1 MYGGK
6 RCASEQLEGDN
17 GTTDGGSSASVHL
30 TLAIT
35 KTTMPVFISYS
46 HADAAFVNILAANL
60 VKRNAHVWVDTWELN
75 VGDSILNK
83 VQQAIQDTSAL
94 LVVLSKAS
102 VASEWCRKE
111 LNAGLMRELDEKRVV
126 VLPVLV
132 DDCDIPI
139 FLREKM
145 YADFRTN
152 FDKGLKAIVEAV
164 ARVTNL
170 DQGRIQEGNA
180 AIDWAEDW
188 GHEGRFFRMTYTLVQ
203 SSSEWKFSFLT
214 EVVVRCNAPVTSRYK
229 EYVAAGLDW
238 VGRMVIT
245 EALADLAD
253 AHDED
258 LRVILDNQYPKII
271 ESRLQD
277 KTTSAAYDIVIKCRR
292 LGEDNGKDQLVNVSA
307 YLRQIRDYG
316 RQAARKP
323 TAEELRRLA
332 TMLASR

>member
-1 MYGGK
+1 
-6 RCASEQLEGDN
+6 
-17 GTTDGGSSASVHL
+17 
-30 TLAIT
+30 
-35 KTTMPVFISYS
+35 MPVFISYS
-46 HADAAFVNILAANL
+46 HADSAFVNILAANL
-60 VKRNAHVWVDTWELN
+60 VRRNAHVWVDTWELN

-83 VQQAIQDTSAL
+83 VQQAIQDSSAL
-94 LVVLSKAS
+94 LVILSKAS

-152 FDKGLKAIVEAV
+152 FDRGLTSLVEGIAK
-164 ARVTNL
+164 VTNL
-170 DQGRIQEGNA
+170 DQGRIQEGNRA
-180 AIDWAEDW
+180 TDWAEDW
-188 GHEGRFFRMTYTLVQ
+188 GYEGRLFRMTYTLVQ
-203 SSSEWKFSFLT
+203 SSSEFKFSLLT
-214 EVVVRCNAPVTSRYK
+214 EVIVRCNAPVTSRYK
-229 EYVAAGLDW
+229 EYVDAGLDW
-238 VGRMVIT
+238 LGRMVVT

-253 AHDED
+253 ARVEDD
-258 LRVILDNQYPKII
+258 LRVILDDQYPKVI

-277 KTTSAAYDIVIKCRR
+277 KKTAAAYDITIKCRR
-292 LGEDNGKDQLVNVSA
+292 LGEDNGKDQLINVSA

-323 TAEELRRLA
+323 TKDELHRLNV
-332 TMLASR
+332 LVASR

>member
-1 MYGGK
+1 
-6 RCASEQLEGDN
+6 
-17 GTTDGGSSASVHL
+17 
-30 TLAIT
+30 
-35 KTTMPVFISYS
+35 MPVFISYS

-60 VKRNAHVWVDTWELN
+60 VKRNACVWVDTWELN

-83 VQQAIQDTSAL
+83 VQQAIQDSSAL

-132 DDCDIPI
+132 DDCEIPL

-145 YADFRTN
+145 YADFRSN
-152 FDKGLKAIVEAV
+152 FDRGLKSLVEAV
-164 ARVTNL
+164 AKVTNL
-170 DQGRIQEGNA
+170 DQGRIQEGNSTT
-180 AIDWAEDW
+180 DWAEDW
-188 GHEGRFFRMTYTLVQ
+188 EYEGRFFRMTYTLVQ
-203 SSSEWKFSFLT
+203 SSSDWKFTFLT

-229 EYVAAGLDW
+229 EYVDAELDW

-245 EALADLAD
+245 EALVELAD

-258 LRVILDNQYPKII
+258 LRVILENQFPKVI

-277 KTTSAAYDIVIKCRR
+277 KKTAATYDIRIKCRR
-292 LGEDNGKDQLVNVSA
+292 LGENNGKDQLVNVSA

-323 TAEELRRLA
+323 TAQELQRLSA
-332 TMLASR
+332 LLASR

>member
-1 MYGGK
+1 
-6 RCASEQLEGDN
+6 
-17 GTTDGGSSASVHL
+17 
-30 TLAIT
+30 
-35 KTTMPVFISYS
+35 MPVFISYS
-46 HADAAFVNILAANL
+46 HTDAAFVNILAANL
-60 VKRNAHVWVDTWELN
+60 VQRNAHVWVDTWELS
-75 VGDSILNK
+75 VGDSILNR
-83 VQQAIQDTSAL
+83 VQQAIQESSAL

-132 DDCDIPI
+132 DECEVPI

-152 FDKGLKAIVEAV
+152 FDRGLKALIEAI
-164 ARVTNL
+164 AKVTNL
-170 DQGRIQEGNA
+170 DQGRFQEGRA
-180 AIDWAEDW
+180 ATDWAEDW
-188 GHEGRFFRMTYTLVQ
+188 GYEGRFFRMTYTLVQ
-203 SSSEWKFSFLT
+203 SSAEWKFTLLT
-214 EVVVRCNAPVTSRYK
+214 EVIVRCNAPVTSRYK
-229 EYVAAGLDW
+229 EYVAVGLDW

-253 AHDED
+253 VHDHD
-258 LRVILDNQYPKII
+258 LRVILEDQYPKII
-271 ESRLQD
+271 EARLQD
-277 KTTSAAYDIVIKCRR
+277 KKTAAAYDIAIKCRR

-323 TAEELRRLA
+323 TEEELRRLA
-332 TMLASR
+332 IMLASRR

>member
-1 MYGGK
+1 
-6 RCASEQLEGDN
+6 
-17 GTTDGGSSASVHL
+17 
-30 TLAIT
+30 
-35 KTTMPVFISYS
+35 MPIFISYS
-46 HADAAFVNILAANL
+46 HADAAFVTNLAANL
-60 VKRNAHVWVDTWELN
+60 VKRNTHVWVDTWELN

-83 VQQAIQDTSAL
+83 VQQAIQESSAL

-111 LNAGLMRELDEKRVV
+111 LNAGLMRELDEKRVL

-152 FDKGLKAIVEAV
+152 FDLGLKAIVEAV

-170 DQGRIQEGNA
+170 EQGRIQEGNTA
-180 AIDWAEDW
+180 TDWAEDW
-188 GHEGRFFRMTYTLVQ
+188 GYEGRFFRMTYTLVQ
-203 SSSEWKFSFLT
+203 SSFELKFTLLT
-214 EVVVRCNAPVTSRYK
+214 EVTVRCNAPVTSRYK
-229 EYVAAGLDW
+229 QYVEAGLDW
-238 VGRMVIT
+238 IGRMVVT

-253 AHDED
+253 ARDE
-258 LRVILDNQYPKII
+258 LRVILEDQHPKII
-271 ESRLQD
+271 EARLQD
-277 KTTSAAYDIVIKCRR
+277 KKTAAAYDITINCRR
-292 LGEDNGKDQLVNVSA
+292 LGEDNGKNQLVNVSS

-323 TAEELRRLA
+323 TGEELRRLA
-332 TMLASR
+332 SLVASR